1 MSVSR
6 ATAEANELTARFVGN
21 TSEVVLKARL
31 VMRSLFGGGAL
42 SFVLAL
48 AGTSPG
54 HAAAGIPEIVRR
66 AASTY
71 AQSVAGMIGMQ
82 RHFKTVINGGPM
94 HHIEE
99 SDSAVL
105 FNDGAFVDA
114 AYYRIVDDGR
124 QLPANEVS
132 KRTAQTVDD
141 WRAGKIFFKEP
152 YDPHY
157 INDYTFKTLPNCDG
171 CPPSTVGVHF
181 ESSMRDMQHGSGTM
195 TIDAHTARVL
205 TLKYVPNALPP
216 HATSG
221 EVSESSGEPING
233 LWYVTRI
240 DQQYQGRYA
249 IFHGSGTF
257 SGSFD
262 HFRRF
267 PSTAAAETALREGL

>member
-1 MSVSR
+1 MRISV
-6 ATAEANELTARFVGN
+6 EANELKARFVGN
-21 TSEVVLKARL
+21 TLEVVLKANS
-31 VMRSLFGGGAL
+31 VIRSLVGGSAL
-42 SFVLAL
+42 SFALVLT
-48 AGTSPG
+48 GTSPG
-54 HAAAGIPEIVRR
+54 GAAPSLPDIVRR
-66 AASTY
+66 ASSAY

-99 SDSAVL
+99 SDSAVVL
-105 FNDGAFVDA
+105 NDGAFVDA

-124 QLPANEVS
+124 QLSRSDVE
-132 KRTAQTVDD
+132 KRTAQTVGD

-152 YDPHY
+152 YDPRY
-157 INDYTFKTLPNCDG
+157 LSDYDFQLLPNCDG
-171 CPPSTVGVHF
+171 CPPNAVAVHF
-181 ESSMRDMQHGSGTM
+181 ESSLRDTQHGAGTM
-195 TIDAHTARVL
+195 SIDTHTGRVL

-221 EVSESSGEPING
+221 EVIETSSEPVDG

-240 DQQYQGRYA
+240 DQKYQGRYA

-257 SGSFD
+257 SGTFD

-267 PSTAAAETALREGL
+267 KNGTAAEAALRDGF